1 MELKDARAPGQMR
14 TQRTLSLP
22 IASGADAGIGSIRCR
37 AMLLLA
43 LSDAAQSTIF
53 SIAVW
58 FVIFPALVTG
68 LIGFAIVQ
76 ALGEARENR
85 EHWKFRRR

>member
-1 MELKDARAPGQMR
+1 
-14 TQRTLSLP
+14 
-22 IASGADAGIGSIRCR
+22 
-37 AMLLLA
+37 MLLLA
-43 LSDAAQSTIF
+43 LSDAASTTIF

-76 ALGEARENR
+76 ALGEARDNR